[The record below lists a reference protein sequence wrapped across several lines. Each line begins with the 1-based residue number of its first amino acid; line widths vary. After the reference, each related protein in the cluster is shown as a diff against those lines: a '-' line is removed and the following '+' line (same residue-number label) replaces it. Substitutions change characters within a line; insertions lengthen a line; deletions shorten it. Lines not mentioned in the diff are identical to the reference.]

1 MIRIDKATALELLE
15 QAVAERGADY
25 RYKYPVCAYV
35 QRDSAIDV
43 RPHPACIVGLAL
55 SLAGVPIETLE
66 QLEGDVEEAA
76 SELGA
81 FHGVKVDAGAV
92 RVWLAAQVTQDTF
105 DLGRGRDRHTW
116 GEALEAAKQAA
127 EE

>member
-1 MIRIDKATALELLE
+1 MIRIDKARALELLE
-15 QAVAERGADY
+15 QAVAERGVDY
-25 RYKYPVCAYV
+25 RYNYPSCAYV

-92 RVWLAAQVTQDTF
+92 RVWLAAQLVQDTYPHPMEN
-105 DLGRGRDRHTW
+105 GRHTW